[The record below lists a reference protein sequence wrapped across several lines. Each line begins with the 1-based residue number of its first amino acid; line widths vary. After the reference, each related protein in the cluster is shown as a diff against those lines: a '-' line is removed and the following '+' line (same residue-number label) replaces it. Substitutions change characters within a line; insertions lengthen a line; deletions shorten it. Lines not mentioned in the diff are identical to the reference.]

1 MLLVLLTLHRCAC
14 TRCGSSRVSTPVR
27 SPTPNRRPM
36 EDKCT
41 GHAADRSSSGH
52 RRSCVLFV
60 PVNRDLNRSRS
71 TYSARAQLQLYRV
84 CTWLMGGTSARAR
97 LTLTLSSSNQQCDA
111 RRFHANDKS
120 EREERGRDSSQSS
133 MRLPFGWWFAC
144 PSPRA
149 ERRRVRQH
157 TSPQLPPGIGRRKRM
172 NTSAGRRQS
181 AGLTSRSPRLRAGLV
196 AHRVRWRRPSC
207 ALSPPRMPAAQ
218 NQARPSHRRP
228 ARAHGCSPRWPRR
241 VRACPR

>member
-1 MLLVLLTLHRCAC
+1 
-14 TRCGSSRVSTPVR
+14 
-27 SPTPNRRPM
+27 
-36 EDKCT
+36 
-41 GHAADRSSSGH
+41 
-52 RRSCVLFV
+52 
-60 PVNRDLNRSRS
+60 
-71 TYSARAQLQLYRV
+71 
-84 CTWLMGGTSARAR
+84 MGGTSARAR

-228 ARAHGCSPRWPRR
+228 AGSPCTAAARPRR
-241 VRACPR
+241 RCRRRGCAGAARCRRAPPAWRARESDRTSARARGKTARRQQARRTRATAGGSGLRQHTIVNG